1 MNGPF
6 RVNKPSAVAADGSA
20 PAPPGDEWLTRLV
33 KLVPAEVIAVYL
45 AGIELAKTWPGIWT
59 LVCLLLVIL
68 VRTVGTKQSNK
79 PIQWIAVVVAAISY
93 VIWVYATGG
102 YLLSWRL
109 PPGSGIASLAVLL
122 WTFVVPYIYKGD

>member
-6 RVNKPSAVAADGSA
+6 RVNKPTAVAADGSA
-20 PAPPGDEWLTRLV
+20 APPHGDEWLTRLV
-33 KLVPAEVIAVYL
+33 KLVPAEVISVYL

-68 VRTVGTKQSNK
+68 VRTVGTRQSNK
-79 PIQWIAVVVAAISY
+79 PIQWIAVSVAAISF

-102 YLLSWRL
+102 HLLSWTL
-109 PPGSGIASLAVLL
+109 PPDSGIASLAVLL
-122 WTFVVPYIYKGD
+122 WTFLVPFFYKGD